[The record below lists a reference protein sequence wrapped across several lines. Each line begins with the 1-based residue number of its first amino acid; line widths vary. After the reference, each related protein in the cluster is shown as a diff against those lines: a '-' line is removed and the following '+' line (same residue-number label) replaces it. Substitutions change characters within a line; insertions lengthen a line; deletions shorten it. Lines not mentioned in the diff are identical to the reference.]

1 MLFNYC
7 FLMSNMTYLIYF
19 CLHPPSSLKQNP
31 FPFLVSTGSERHPGS
46 HRCGLWSIGA
56 HGLKSYT
63 SDPSL
68 LESWKTAASYQML
81 HVPCLGDDGFLRKEW
96 LINQE

>member
-46 HRCGLWSIGA
+46 HRCGLWSIWGTWSEELHQRPITA
-56 HGLKSYT
+56 GVLEDGRVV
-63 SDPSL
+63 SDAPR
-68 LESWKTAASYQML
+68 AML
-81 HVPCLGDDGFLRKEW
+81 GG
-96 LINQE
+96 